1 MNHPFHSSNK
11 DVAQRW
17 SQWQPDAP
25 QHDDDKRPD
34 GQPERR
40 KAGKHRRTVSLKD
53 FDPSAK
59 PFSLGDK
66 LRDKAVTES
75 IAQVARWLAGETLHG
90 ALWQAGLPRH
100 AQPTLAAA
108 AV

>member
-34 GQPERR
+34 GQPEPGNDDQGDLAGDGDLALQGLGERLFHIGPQPRR
-40 KAGKHRRTVSLKD
+40 PDRLADQPGQ
-53 FDPSAK
+53 
-59 PFSLGDK
+59 K
-66 LRDKAVTES
+66 LR
-75 IAQVARWLAGETLHG
+75 L
-90 ALWQAGLPRH
+90 
-100 AQPTLAAA
+100 
-108 AV
+108 

>member
-34 GQPERR
+34 GQPER
-40 KAGKHRRTVSLKD
+40 L
-53 FDPSAK
+53 
-59 PFSLGDK
+59 DK
-66 LRDKAVTES
+66 LNN
-75 IAQVARWLAGETLHG
+75 VALRG
-90 ALWQAGLPRH
+90 
-100 AQPTLAAA
+100 
-108 AV
+108 

>member
-53 FDPSAK
+53 FDPSA
-59 PFSLGDK
+59 
-66 LRDKAVTES
+66 
-75 IAQVARWLAGETLHG
+75 
-90 ALWQAGLPRH
+90 
-100 AQPTLAAA
+100 
-108 AV
+108 